1 MTTIHATGTR
11 ESHHRAERAT
21 ITARVFLVSQDRAR
35 SIEEATRL
43 HNRIAARAQQ
53 LRDAGDATWH
63 AADPISTWA
72 RKSYQEGSKSKV
84 VVEHVTQSRVRIK
97 LANLELVGP
106 LVAELAEAGA
116 ETDVSWSLTEAFR
129 RQCER
134 AARKAAVG
142 AAREVAEDYADAL
155 GERVV
160 RVVSISDAPDTP
172 SFGGPQ
178 ARFAAAS
185 AGGSAEVTVAEITVS
200 ASVQGVFETE

>member
-21 ITARVFLVSQDRAR
+21 VTARVFLVSQDRAR
-35 SIEEATRL
+35 SIEGATRL

-53 LRDAGDATWH
+53 LRDAGDATWL

-129 RQCER
+129 RRCER

-155 GERVV
+155 GERIV
-160 RVVSISDAPDTP
+160 RVVSISDAPETS